1 LTCPSIS
8 SNRIRMYP
16 SLVNCTT
23 IDLFGDWP
31 QDALLEVG
39 ERYLSQIEL
48 AGDDKVNHS
57 LLFCF
62 SMSKIRIKQQ
72 QKNYKLFIPVCN
84 GKRSD
89 FFFLIVVHV
98 SLCLK
103 LSIVFLFV
111 FCSVHEVVCI
121 LFERKICFLHDLNS
135 LFFV

>member
-1 LTCPSIS
+1 
-8 SNRIRMYP
+8 MYP

-72 QKNYKLFIPVCN
+72 KKTINYLFQFATVREVILFSHCCSRFTV
-84 GKRSD
+84 SQ
-89 FFFLIVVHV
+89 VVHR
-98 SLCLK
+98 
-103 LSIVFLFV
+103 LSFCFLF
-111 FCSVHEVVCI
+111 CA
-121 LFERKICFLHDLNS
+121 
-135 LFFV
+135 